1 MTNKADIHT
10 SEKETSVRSKLAPLS
25 LFFSAVL
32 LGATAARATPTL
44 TEIGISPGDFPTGL
58 IQASD
63 GNFYGV
69 THLYRSIVFKLT
81 PSGQFTVLFT
91 APYDEKTN
99 SYPDG
104 NGYLDL
110 VEGPDGFL
118 YVVDGLILRISKSG
132 TDAKVVH
139 YGSSVAMSLASDGN
153 FYGADSNGTFR
164 FTTGGTY
171 TPLYQTGSNGFIVQS
186 FSKQA
191 RDGNFY
197 GFCYQYGTGYHVCRA
212 TTSGQ
217 VTSIYTGLWPAR
229 YFLTQGS
236 DGFLY
241 GSALSG
247 SFQVIFQL
255 SLSGSYRQLYQSK
268 TCTAKSGCSMV
279 LQASDGNLWITNPTG
294 DSVYSITP
302 TGGALLQ
309 TVPFGSNGHPQIL
322 IQASSGILYGTTGE
336 PNPAY
341 NNPGSLF
348 MIDAGLPPPK

>member
-1 MTNKADIHT
+1 M
-10 SEKETSVRSKLAPLS
+10 RPKLALLS
-25 LFFSAVL
+25 LLFAAVL

-69 THLYRSIVFKLT
+69 THLGRSIVFKLT

-91 APYDEKTN
+91 APYDETTN

-110 VEGPDGFL
+110 VEGPDGYL
-118 YVVDGLILRISKSG
+118 YIVDGLILRISKSG

-139 YGSSVAMSLASDGN
+139 NGSSSAMSLASDGN

-164 FTTGGTY
+164 FSTDGTY
-171 TPLYQTGSNGFIVQS
+171 SPLYQTGSNGFIVQS

-191 RDGNFY
+191 TDGNFY
-197 GFCYQYGTGYHVCRA
+197 GICYQYGTGYHVCRA
-212 TTSGQ
+212 TTRGQ
-217 VTSIYTGLWPAR
+217 VTSIFNYPNARWPAA
-229 YFLTQGS
+229 YFLSQGS

-241 GSALSG
+241 GSALAGYS
-247 SFQVIFQL
+247 SQVIFQL
-255 SLSGSYRQLYQSK
+255 SLSGSYRELYQSK
-268 TCTAKSGCSMV
+268 TCTAKTGCSRV
-279 LQASDGNLWITNPTG
+279 IQASDGNLWITNPTG
-294 DSVYSITP
+294 DSVLSITP

-309 TVPFGSNGHPQIL
+309 TVPFGSHGHPQIL
-322 IQASSGILYGTTGE
+322 IQGSNGILYGTTGE
-336 PNPAY
+336 PCPCY
-341 NNPGSLF
+341 YDPGSLF